1 MFDATLFVKA
11 NSAAVALVTSAVIAF
26 AFEVILAVFA
36 VTVLVIEVKSALLAF
51 KFILFDNEIVSA
63 IFNFVAIELVIG
75 V

>member
-63 IFNFVAIELVIG
+63 IFNFFAIALVIG
-75 V
+75 I